1 MEYLNTVGAANLVI
15 GVVLPFVVSLVTAKV
30 ASGRVKAFAL
40 LVLSLLSASVVTA
53 VADDS
58 FSWNE
63 VLNDAIVIWPTAIL
77 THYGF
82 WKPTSVTGS
91 EGVINAVVPGGI
103 GNVPQ
108 EEAPADVVVEEPV
121 AVDDNLVA
129 EQELY
134 SEVEANNGTGV

>member
-30 ASGRVKAFAL
+30 ASGRVKAFVL

-53 VADDS
+53 VADSS
-58 FSWNE
+58 FAWDE

-82 WKPTSVTGS
+82 WKPTNVTGS
-91 EGVINAVVPGGI
+91 EGVINAVAPGGL
-103 GNVPQ
+103 GGGAA
-108 EEAPADVVVEEPV
+108 EEVVEDAAYEEV
-121 AVDDNLVA
+121 AVDPNAIA
-129 EQELY
+129 EQDLY
-134 SEVEANNGTGV
+134 AQVEANEGTGV

>member
-40 LVLSLLSASVVTA
+40 LVLSLLSASVVAA

-82 WKPTSVTGS
+82 WKPTNVTGA
-91 EGVINAVVPGGI
+91 EGVINAVVPGGL
-103 GNVPQ
+103 GNAV
-108 EEAPADVVVEEPV
+108 ETVVEEPV
-121 AVDDNLVA
+121 VEEVVETTANDDA
-129 EQELY
+129 EQQLY
-134 SEVEANNGTGV
+134 LEVEANDGTGV

>member
-58 FSWNE
+58 FSWDE

-82 WKPTSVTGS
+82 WKPTNVTGS
-91 EGVINAVVPGGI
+91 EGVINAVVPGGL
-103 GNVPQ
+103 GGGAAEVVAEEVAYEEVVPD
-108 EEAPADVVVEEPV
+108 ENA
-121 AVDDNLVA
+121 VA
-129 EQELY
+129 EQDLY
-134 SEVEANNGTGV
+134 AQVEANEGTGV